1 MPTSIAIVEADL
13 ENAQHQRD
21 VLALTAAYALDPMGN
36 GGPLPPE
43 VLGRLIAGLEAHP
56 TTLILMAYREGKPV
70 AIATCFRGFSTFY
83 AQPLLNIHDFSV
95 LPEHRGQGIGRQLLR
110 AVEQRAR
117 QTGCCRVTL
126 EVQEGNA
133 AARHVYESI
142 GFGPAVCGEGTGGSL
157 FYIKPL

>member
-1 MPTSIAIVEADL
+1 MSIDIVEADL
-13 ENAQHQRD
+13 ENQQHQRD
-21 VLALTAAYALDPMGN
+21 VLALTSAYALDRMGN

-43 VLGRLIAGLEAHP
+43 VLGRLIAGLKAHP

-83 AQPLLNIHDFSV
+83 ARPLLNIHDFSV

-110 AVEQRAR
+110 AVEQRAKEA
-117 QTGCCRVTL
+117 GCCRLTL
-126 EVQEGNA
+126 EVQEGNM
-133 AARHVYESI
+133 AARRVYESI
-142 GFGPAVCGEGTGGSL
+142 GFGPAVYGEGTGSCL